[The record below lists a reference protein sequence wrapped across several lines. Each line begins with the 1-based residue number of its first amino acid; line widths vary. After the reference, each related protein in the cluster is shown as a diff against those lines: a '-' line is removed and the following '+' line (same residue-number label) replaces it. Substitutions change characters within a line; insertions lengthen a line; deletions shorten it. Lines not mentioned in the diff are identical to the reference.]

1 MAVTKAYATGRVTES
16 QRQRANGGSVTCDIV
31 DTCCG
36 CCRCYACDGCYSQR
50 ARPGRTVLQASYL
63 GLTKDRKAL
72 YGCQRETGMAV
83 TI

>member
-31 DTCCG
+31 DTCCL
-36 CCRCYACDGCYSQR
+36 CYACDGCYSR
-50 ARPGRTVLQASYL
+50 RPRPGATVVQASYL
-63 GLTKDRKAL
+63 GLTRDHKAL
-72 YGCQRETGMAV
+72 YGCQRQTGMAV